1 MQRYPA
7 PTACPVCGAQM
18 RVTHLKCDRCQTEL
32 TGNFAP
38 CRFCALPEK
47 DLRFIETFLRCR
59 GSIKDV
65 ERALG
70 VSYPTVRNM
79 LDSALRALGYEMGT
93 EAGREEGDRRQ
104 VLELLNR
111 GEIDA
116 REAVARLKALRE
128 KGEESDERRKKEDS
142 ADALGRQD

>member
-70 VSYPTVRNM
+70 VSYPTVRNH
-79 LDSALRALGYEMGT
+79 ARQRAP
-93 EAGREEGDRRQ
+93 GRWATRR
-104 VLELLNR
+104 
-111 GEIDA
+111 GPKPDA
-116 REAVARLKALRE
+116 KRET
-128 KGEESDERRKKEDS
+128 D
-142 ADALGRQD
+142 GRCWNC